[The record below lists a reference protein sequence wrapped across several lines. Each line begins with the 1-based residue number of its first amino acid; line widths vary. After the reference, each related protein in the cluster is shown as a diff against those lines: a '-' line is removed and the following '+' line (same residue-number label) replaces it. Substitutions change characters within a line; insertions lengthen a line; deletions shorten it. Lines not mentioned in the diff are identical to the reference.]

1 MKVRFWYS
9 AEVLRK
15 RVSDIALKFDVLQS
29 EEHCIG
35 SFCCRMSYILSCS
48 VLPYLTS
55 ISNALSLLQICEAKA
70 IIMCRCKGEL
80 LPVDETKTRSPMCY
94 GVWGGYNTLQ
104 PCKLQ
109 KVSLASGPLAP
120 PIATVSERSDKADV
134 VCMNRGPSAGSNG
147 S

>member
-1 MKVRFWYS
+1 VRFWYS

-15 RVSDIALKFDVLQS
+15 CVSGIALKFDVLQS

-35 SFCCRMSYILSCS
+35 SFCCRRSYILSCS

-80 LPVDETKTRSPMCY
+80 LPVDESKTRSPICY
-94 GVWGGYNTLQ
+94 GVWRALQ
-104 PCKLQ
+104 HAAALQATESFFGRWPCC
-109 KVSLASGPLAP
+109 
-120 PIATVSERSDKADV
+120 TAD
-134 VCMNRGPSAGSNG
+134 RNG
-147 S
+147 KRAFRQG